1 MADFYIVLAAYF
13 IGAIPFAYLF
23 GRLLKHADI
32 RQIGS
37 GNVGAMNTFKHI
49 GYLPGVLT
57 LLTDMAKGFLAV
69 HLATSYGSFYLLP
82 LFAMFMVVLGHN
94 YNVFLGF
101 KGGKGLACLL
111 GAMLLI
117 SPITILY
124 VLGLIILIVLIIRD
138 TNTAAGLGI
147 IALPVVLGLQK
158 GHWLFAAFGLA
169 VALLV
174 LSKYPRD
181 FRAYRAGRRRIF

>member
-1 MADFYIVLAAYF
+1 MTDILIVLVTYF

-23 GRLLKHADI
+23 GRLFKHADI

-37 GNVGAMNTFKHI
+37 GNVGALNTFKHI

-57 LLTDMAKGFLAV
+57 LFTDIAKGLLAV
-69 HLATSYGSFYLLP
+69 HLAITYGSFYLLP
-82 LFAMFMVVLGHN
+82 LFAMVVVVLGHN
-94 YNVFLGF
+94 YNVFLAF

-117 SPITILY
+117 SPVTILY
-124 VLGLIILIVLIIRD
+124 VLGLIILIALIIRD
-138 TNTAAGLGI
+138 TNTATGLSI

-169 VALLV
+169 AALIV
-174 LSKYPRD
+174 ISKYPRD
-181 FRAYRAGRRRIF
+181 FRAYRAGRRKIF